1 MQKAIIP
8 SAFAEG
14 TPNDR
19 FLEFFPFVNT
29 CSLGIGKQVD
39 FAAKTDEVVI
49 LDRQGAIL
57 LMNLLA
63 AWLTGEM
70 PTPSNH
76 LAP

>member
-14 TPNDR
+14 SPNDR
-19 FLEFFPFVNT
+19 FLEFYPFLTT
-29 CSLGIGKQVD
+29 CSISIGKQVD
-39 FAAKTDEVVI
+39 FATKTDEVVI

-57 LMNLLA
+57 LMHLLT

-70 PTPSNH
+70 STPNPH
-76 LAP
+76 QP